1 MDHRFPGERG
11 CWGAH
16 VIRRELPRF
25 VPRRCQLR
33 AQDFARHATRRP
45 ARGAADQVRPDCQ
58 PQDGESTWAY
68 DPGIV
73 PSARRRGDRVKRR
86 DFITLLGGAAAW
98 PVVAPAGAQSYPDR
112 PVRVI
117 VPYAPGGPTDAI
129 TRLLAQK
136 LSERGGKQFYVENMG
151 GGGGNIA
158 MGRVARMAPD
168 GYTLL
173 MINPSYVVNPTL
185 YSKVPYEFAKDFDL
199 VSLAVLTTLV
209 ITVHP
214 SVPAH
219 TLQELVA
226 LIKANPGKYSYA
238 SPGTGTP
245 GHLVGETF
253 RLSLGLDLVHVPF
266 NSAGLAVGSA
276 VGGHTQ
282 ICFASP
288 SPASQQ
294 VIEGRLRGL
303 AVTSKTRSQALPTLP
318 TTTEL
323 GYPEVTGDNWQG
335 LVVPAGTPKQIIA
348 FLHGEIVKIVALPDI
363 RERLAVLGFEPVAS
377 TPEEFA
383 EHVKVEFMKWAEVI
397 KASNIKAE

>member
-1 MDHRFPGERG
+1 MK
-11 CWGAH
+11 
-16 VIRRELPRF
+16 LPRRQF
-25 VPRRCQLR
+25 LHV
-33 AQDFARHATRRP
+33 AT
-45 ARGAADQVRPDCQ
+45 V
-58 PQDGESTWAY
+58 
-68 DPGIV
+68 
-73 PSARRRGDRVKRR
+73 
-86 DFITLLGGAAAW
+86 AAAV
-98 PVVAPAGAQSYPDR
+98 PAISRIAGAQSYPDR

-136 LSERGGKQFYVENMG
+136 LSERAGKQFYVENMG

-185 YSKVPYEFAKDFDL
+185 YSKVPYEFDKDFDM

-209 ITVHP
+209 IAVHP

-219 TLQELVA
+219 TVKDLVA

-276 VGGHTQ
+276 VAGHTP

-288 SPASQQ
+288 SPAAQQ
-294 VIEGRLRGL
+294 VIEGKLRGL
-303 AVTSKTRSQALPTLP
+303 AVTSKTRSQALPDLP
-318 TTTEL
+318 TTAEA
-323 GYPEVTGDNWQG
+323 GYPDVAGDNWQG
-335 LVVPAGTPKQIIA
+335 IVVPGGTPKEIIA
-348 FLHGEIVKIVALPDI
+348 FLHREIVEIMALPEI

-383 EHVKVEFMKWAEVI
+383 QHAKVEFAKWAKVI
-397 KASNIKAE
+397 QASNIKAQ